1 MAKLISKTYGEALFK
16 LAVEENQIDVL
27 EEEAKV
33 VLEAFRL
40 NEELNKVLNHPK
52 ISREEKVHLIERVFK
67 GNVSDN
73 IVGFLVIIVE
83 KGRYEKVE
91 AIFEYFLSEIMEYK
105 NIGVAYITSAVE
117 LSKEQK
123 QQIENRLLEVTK
135 YVQFVMNY
143 SIDETLIGGMII
155 RIGDRVVDSS
165 IRTKLNTMSN
175 DLKKIQLA

>member
-16 LAVEENQIDVL
+16 LAIEENQIDSL
-27 EEEAKV
+27 EAEAKSA
-33 VLEAFRL
+33 LEVFRS
-40 NEELNKVLNHPK
+40 NEELSKVLNHPK
-52 ISREEKVHLIERVFK
+52 ISREDKVRLIENVFK

-83 KGRYEKVE
+83 KGRYDELE
-91 AIFEYFLSEIMEYK
+91 AIFEYFLSEVMEYK
-105 NIGVAYITSAVE
+105 NIGVAYITSATE

-123 QQIENRLLEVTK
+123 KQIENRLLEVTK

-143 SIDETLIGGMII
+143 TVDESIIGGIII

-165 IRTKLNTMSN
+165 IRTKLNTMAN
-175 DLKKIQLA
+175 ELKKIQLS